1 MAYFPAF
8 IEIEKKSV
16 LVVGG
21 GKKALKKIQIL
32 LEFGA
37 SITVIAPEFIEEIQK
52 IDNPQVKLYER
63 GFHVGDVEGMDL
75 VVAATESKKVNHVI
89 AENCKERNIFV
100 NVVDQIEDCT
110 FIFPSYIKQGDVVA
124 AFSSSGK
131 SPVVTQYLKEKNHQI
146 VNAELGELTEFLGSI
161 RGMVKE
167 KISTEQK
174 RKAFYKEIL
183 MIGLGEERIPGE
195 AEVEKLIEKWESVE

>member
-8 IEIEKKSV
+8 IEIEKKSI

-52 IDNPQVKLYER
+52 IDSPQVKLCER

-75 VVAATESKKVNHVI
+75 VVAATGNKKVNQVI
-89 AENCKERNIFV
+89 SENCKERNILV
-100 NVVDQIEDCT
+100 NAVDQIEDCT
-110 FIFPSYIKQGDVVA
+110 FIFPAYIKQGDVVA

-174 RKAFYKEIL
+174 RKALYKEIL

-195 AEVEKLIEKWESVE
+195 AEVERLIEKWESA